1 MELGTGRFLHYGFI
15 VYQQRLHIF
24 MPTPINTT
32 QQATDARLQGLLE
45 EVIADTSYYIVEV
58 QVRGAKGSQSVNIF
72 IDSDEGIG
80 VDELARVSRELR
92 FLIDT
97 EEVLTGNYQLTVSSP
112 GVDRP
117 LKLPRQFR
125 KNVGRTLQVHYK
137 KAEGGYTETTGEL
150 TLVDDEG
157 IEVTPPK
164 KEARRI
170 AYDDIEWAKIRL
182 PW

>member
-1 MELGTGRFLHYGFI
+1 
-15 VYQQRLHIF
+15 
-24 MPTPINTT
+24 MPTPISTT
-32 QQATDARLQGLLE
+32 QQSVDVRVQRLLE
-45 EVIADTSYYIVEV
+45 EVIADTAYYIVEV
-58 QVRGAKGSQSVNIF
+58 QVRGAKGAQSVNIF
-72 IDSDEGIG
+72 IDNDEGVG
-80 VDELARVSRELR
+80 VDELARLSRELR

-125 KNVGRTLQVHYK
+125 KNVGRTVQVHYK
-137 KAEGGYTETTGEL
+137 KVEGGFTETTGEL
-150 TLVDDEG
+150 TIADDVG

-164 KEARRI
+164 KESRRI
-170 AYDDIEWAKIRL
+170 AYDNIEWAKIRL